1 MGTEI
6 EAKLKVES
14 LAEVEQRLQVCE
26 AEFVAEQH
34 QQDVYYDDPLRALA
48 GGDRCLRVRHQR
60 VGGVEECFLT
70 HKGPKLKDNFKNREE
85 IEVSIGDGQ
94 VMDRL
99 LTSVG
104 FKRAFVVKKT
114 RRVWRMG
121 GCLVALDEVADL
133 GTFVEIEGPDDRAIK
148 AVQKGL
154 GLDGLSH
161 VPKGYASMM
170 STKIRQDRPKE

>member
-1 MGTEI
+1 MGMEI

-14 LAEVEQRLQVCE
+14 LAEVERRLKDVK
-26 AEFVAEQH
+26 AEFVAQQH
-34 QQDVYYDDPLRALA
+34 QRDVYYDDPLRALE
-48 GGDRCLRVRHQR
+48 GGDRCLRLRYQR
-60 VGGVEECFLT
+60 IGDLEEFFLT
-70 HKGPKLKDNFKNREE
+70 HKGPKQKDDFKKREE
-85 IEVSIGDGQ
+85 IEVSVGDGQ
-94 VMDRL
+94 ALDRL

-104 FKRAFVVKKT
+104 FRQALVVTKT

-133 GTFVEIEGPDDRAIK
+133 GTFVEIEGPHDKAIK

-161 VPKGYASMM
+161 VLKGYASMM
-170 STKIRQDRPKE
+170 AKRVTSGE